1 MIMIN
6 TFEHLQQC
14 VLTWANERG
23 LLAYGIPCAQFLKTA
38 EELGELATAMAR
50 HDPEKISDALG
61 DVLMT
66 LIILAHLLNH
76 ELVTCLAGAY
86 DEIKDRRGHLRDGVF
101 IKAEETRDAA
111 GLPLGVAA

>member
-1 MIMIN
+1 MIN

-50 HDPEKISDALG
+50 HDPEKIADALG
-61 DVLMT
+61 DVLVT

-76 ELVTCLAGAY
+76 DLVTCLAGAY

>member
-1 MIMIN
+1 M
-6 TFEHLQQC
+6 TFEHLHQS

-38 EELGELATAMAR
+38 EELGELAAAMAR

-61 DVLMT
+61 DVLVT

>member
-61 DVLMT
+61 DVLVT
-66 LIILAHLLNH
+66 LIILAHLLDRDP
-76 ELVTCLAGAY
+76 VTCLAGAY
-86 DEIKDRRGHLRDGVF
+86 DKIKDRRGLLRDGVF
-101 IKAEETRDAA
+101 VKLEEKRDEQ